1 MYYPRLHYREVGDSL
16 SIGVSTDDVA
26 GETDWFDLGLTI
38 AVEGRQVVVLRARR
52 HTETYLLLIPGWLLR
67 GL

>member
-38 AVEGRQVVVLRARR
+38 AVEGRQVVVLRARQAC
-52 HTETYLLLIPGWLLR
+52 HV
-67 GL
+67 